1 MDCRGGAP
9 VSAVTRLWVVGV
21 LLLTAAA
28 CGGDDDPPRQL
39 TREQLLDPE
48 NCKDCHPKHYDEW
61 SASMHA
67 YAARDPVFIAM
78 NKRMQEEAPQNK
90 EFCVQCHAP
99 MALRE
104 NKITNFADL
113 SDVPKQYQGVTCY
126 FCHNAVNVK
135 NDHFNANI
143 DLANDT
149 IMRGALDKPV
159 QSAAAHGVSP
169 TKSIWHDP
177 GGIESSTL
185 CGTCHD
191 IKAPSGDS
199 IERTFQEYMSSIS
212 SKPGAGRF
220 NSCQDCHM
228 KKKPLEETA
237 AMVEGVGKRKVH
249 SHLFPAVDIALT
261 PDMPNQDAL
270 RAAIE
275 KSELQACT
283 LSQFDVEIGNSLPKE
298 PFDFTVTI
306 EQLSGHNFPSGASAD
321 RRLWIEIVATD
332 ETGQVV
338 FETGRI
344 ADGELEEKPEG
355 DPKFDPQFKPFRDR
369 LIDAEGN
376 ETHMFWEAVKHTS
389 DLLPF
394 ATNPDPAV
402 THSARR
408 TFTTKGGLDRPP
420 ARIEMW
426 LRLRPMGV
434 DVLQD
439 LVKSGHLDPAVI
451 QAMPTLTV
459 GHVEAIYIPEK
470 HAYETSELISD
481 AQCKV
486 FQTLSDLKA
495 PAP

>member
-1 MDCRGGAP
+1 MSG
-9 VSAVTRLWVVGV
+9 STRWVVGSV
-21 LLLTAAA
+21 LLLAAAA
-28 CGGDDDPPRQL
+28 CGDDAGPPRQL

-61 SASMHA
+61 AASMHA
-67 YAARDPVFIAM
+67 YASRDPVFIAM
-78 NKRMQEEAPQNK
+78 NKRMQEEAPENAK
-90 EFCVQCHAP
+90 FCVQCHAP

-135 NDHFNANI
+135 DDHFNANI

-149 IMRGALDKPV
+149 IMRGALDNPV
-159 QSAAAHGVSP
+159 QAAAPHGVSP
-169 TKSIWHDP
+169 AKSKWHDP
-177 GGIESSTL
+177 QTIESSTL

-191 IKAPSGDS
+191 IQAPSGKF
-199 IERTFQEYMSSIS
+199 IERTFQEYMMSIS
-212 SKPGAGRF
+212 SKPGAGKF

-228 KKKPLEETA
+228 KKKPREEPA
-237 AMVEGVGKRKVH
+237 AMVEGVGNRRVH
-249 SHLFPAVDIALT
+249 SHLFPAVDVALT

-283 LSQFDVEIGNSLPKE
+283 MSQFTVEYGANWVPGP
-298 PFDFTVTI
+298 PFNFVVTI
-306 EQLSGHNFPSGASAD
+306 EQLAGHSFPSGASAD
-321 RRLWIEIVATD
+321 RRLWLEIVATD
-332 ETGQVV
+332 ENGQVV
-338 FETGRI
+338 LETGRI
-344 ADGELEEKPEG
+344 ADGEVEQKPKD
-355 DPKFDPQFKPFRDR
+355 DPKYDEQFKPFRDH

-376 ETHMFWEAVKHTS
+376 ETHMFWEAVDYKS

-394 ATNPDPAV
+394 ATTPDPAV
-402 THSARR
+402 THSATR
-408 TFTTKGGLDRPP
+408 TFFTNRPMRRPP
-420 ARIEMW
+420 ARIELW

-434 DVLQD
+434 DVLED

-451 QAMPTLTV
+451 DAMPTYTV
-459 GHVEAIYIPEK
+459 AHHEAILDLEK
-470 HAYETSELISD
+470 QSYTSKELITD
-481 AQCKV
+481 ADCRV

-495 PAP
+495 QP